1 MGCSCYLGKG
11 SAAPAPR
18 FLGTQ
23 PLCATQALMIKG
35 QRILKLKKELVH
47 LIKKFNNN
55 SYLYLLKTMSSFAVL
70 CHVTFAERE
79 Q

>member
-1 MGCSCYLGKG
+1 
-11 SAAPAPR
+11 
-18 FLGTQ
+18 
-23 PLCATQALMIKG
+23 MIKG
-35 QRILKLKKELVH
+35 QRILKLKKELIH

-70 CHVTFAERE
+70 CHVTFVERE